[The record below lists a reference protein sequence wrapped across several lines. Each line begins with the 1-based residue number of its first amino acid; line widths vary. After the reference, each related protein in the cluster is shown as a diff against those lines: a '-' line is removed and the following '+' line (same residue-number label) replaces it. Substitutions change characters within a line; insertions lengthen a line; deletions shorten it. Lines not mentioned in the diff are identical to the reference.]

1 MDPHIA
7 RRLPNFMPIQVTDL
21 PPFEV
26 ICDALDVSLEYW
38 GEIGHLVNSPSIL
51 KWEVSLMRRFYVTIS
66 G

>member
-1 MDPHIA
+1 
-7 RRLPNFMPIQVTDL
+7 MPIQVTDL

-38 GEIGHLVNSPSIL
+38 AEIGHLVNSPSIL
-51 KWEVSLMRRFYVTIS
+51 KWEVSLMRRFYVTIF